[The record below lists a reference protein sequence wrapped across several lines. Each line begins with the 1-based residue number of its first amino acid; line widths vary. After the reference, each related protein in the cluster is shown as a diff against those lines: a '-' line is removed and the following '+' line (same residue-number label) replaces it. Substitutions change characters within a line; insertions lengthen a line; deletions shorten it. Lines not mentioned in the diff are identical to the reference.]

1 VYILA
6 AALYNWSVMP
16 RKLEWNAALICASHF
31 CYLFSFIR
39 CVKQWWKS
47 LACVTALF
55 TGTFFYTVFFNLFR
69 SLPLVVA
76 VCCLTNAV
84 IAVSFVAA
92 GSVWKRGSKIAYA
105 ETVSYRQKREISLFQ
120 AAFSRFMG
128 IFLMLLCDVALLSNQ
143 FARHTKQWTFYLN
156 FTYYFSQ
163 YLMYFANERAF

>member
-1 VYILA
+1 
-6 AALYNWSVMP
+6 MP
-16 RKLEWNAALICASHF
+16 RNLEMNAALICASHF

-39 CVKQWWKS
+39 CVKLWWKS

-55 TGTFFYTVFFNLFR
+55 TCTFFYTVFFDLFR
-69 SLPLVVA
+69 SLPLVVL
-76 VCCLTNAV
+76 VCCMTNAV
-84 IAVSFVAA
+84 ISVSFVAA

-105 ETVSYRQKREISLFQ
+105 ET

-163 YLMYFANERAF
+163 YLMYFANEKAF